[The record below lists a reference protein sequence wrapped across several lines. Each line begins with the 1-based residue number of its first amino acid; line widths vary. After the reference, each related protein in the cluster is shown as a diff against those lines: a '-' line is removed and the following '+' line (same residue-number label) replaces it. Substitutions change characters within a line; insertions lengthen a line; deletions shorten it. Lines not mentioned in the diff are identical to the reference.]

1 MEKND
6 YQLVIRIPFKAIDQP
21 QARQKAQTILTWTKP
36 FSEDTVV
43 KLQELREGAPPKG
56 VPINTKATE

>member
-1 MEKND
+1 MNKHD
-6 YQLVIRIPFKAIDQP
+6 FQLIIRIPFKALDYP
-21 QARQKAQTILTWTKP
+21 QARQMAQAILKTTP
-36 FSEDTVV
+36 VSEDTVV